1 MGSFYLACGGL
12 SCCGSR
18 VEICSLVGQGKLW
31 RGFRPHPALQSMHTC
46 HDVGALANHEE
57 FGDIMINKL
66 MADDDITAGS
76 SEHAEDGDR
85 EQGGRHGEHV
95 DIMRLLS
102 TTYMGSCN
110 PHDRPLL

>member
-1 MGSFYLACGGL
+1 
-12 SCCGSR
+12 
-18 VEICSLVGQGKLW
+18 
-31 RGFRPHPALQSMHTC
+31 
-46 HDVGALANHEE
+46 
-57 FGDIMINKL
+57 
-66 MADDDITAGS
+66 MADDDVTAGS